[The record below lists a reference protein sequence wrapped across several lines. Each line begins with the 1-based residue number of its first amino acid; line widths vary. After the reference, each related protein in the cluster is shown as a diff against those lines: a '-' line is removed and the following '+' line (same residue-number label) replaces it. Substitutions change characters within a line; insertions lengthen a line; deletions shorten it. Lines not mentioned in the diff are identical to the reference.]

1 MRFKRFWKPYNSR
14 SEYLVNNKI
23 LYCFCLKHSRLFL
36 MLKGTVVRQSLNYHL
51 KLYFWTLSYL
61 MYRVSQK
68 KRSLVRRASISLRNI
83 FSGTPGLFEFLTLI
97 FTLSD
102 YFSILSLSNFILW
115 FKIFFSGKLCS
126 WGSNNSVPRTNHFIS
141 EEVVLVHLQCQI
153 FWQNVPA

>member
-126 WGSNNSVPRTNHFIS
+126 WGSNIQQFWS
-141 EEVVLVHLQCQI
+141 LQ
-153 FWQNVPA
+153 

>member
-1 MRFKRFWKPYNSR
+1 MFLSETFKIVPYVKGYSCKTEPKLPFETLLLDIVL
-14 SEYLVNNKI
+14 SDVQGVPEK
-23 LYCFCLKHSRLFL
+23 KH
-36 MLKGTVVRQSLNYHL
+36 
-51 KLYFWTLSYL
+51 
-61 MYRVSQK
+61 
-68 KRSLVRRASISLRNI
+68 SLVRTASISLRNI

-141 EEVVLVHLQCQI
+141 EEVVSVHLQCQI